1 MDLESLLRSKREAIL
16 ELAAKNGAARVRVFG
31 SVSRG
36 EGGEDSDVDF
46 LVELDED
53 RSLLDHSR
61 LILDLEKLLGR
72 KVHVATPGSL
82 HKVIRDQV
90 MAEARPL

>member
-1 MDLESLLRSKREAIL
+1 MDLERLLRAKREAIL
-16 ELAAKNGAARVRVFG
+16 ELAANNGANRVRVFG

-36 EGGEDSDVDF
+36 EAGEDSDVDF
-46 LVELDED
+46 LVEFDED

-72 KVHVATPGSL
+72 RVHVVTLGSL
-82 HKVIRDQV
+82 HRVIRDQV
-90 MAEARPL
+90 VAEARPL